1 MNQEAIMSK
10 QKMEV
15 CTREID
21 NIYDRQK
28 VMKVKQ
34 LNYQMMRMKPKLCT

>member
-15 CTREID
+15 CTGQIQ
-21 NIYDRQK
+21 NIYRRA
-28 VMKVKQ
+28 MKIKQ
-34 LNYQMMRMKPKLCT
+34 LNYKMMKMMPKLCT